1 MMAFEVSLNPESGGV
16 LAVSTGVGFLGLS
29 PLLGSPPRL
38 ATHPEQLEMPHP
50 RRLRQNQSD
59 HLMFQC

>member
-1 MMAFEVSLNPESGGV
+1 MVFEVSLNPESGGV

-29 PLLGSPPRL
+29 PLLGSPPRP
-38 ATHPEQLEMPHP
+38 ATHPDQLGMPHP